1 MDDFMQPV
9 RIVAIPTEVAESV
22 RATMRDPVYALPA
35 HREAVT
41 EPAPCRHCLR
51 LIAPGNDAVL
61 FTYNRFAG
69 VESLPQPGPV
79 FIHAQTCERYQE
91 TAGFPD
97 ELRASPRTLEGYA
110 RGRRLLARE
119 YVNNGDMETV
129 IEEMFDR
136 HDVDYILVNSTTA
149 GCYTFRI
156 EPGAR

>member
-1 MDDFMQPV
+1 MQPV

-22 RATMRDPVYALPA
+22 QATMRDPVYGLPA
-35 HREAVT
+35 HKEAVT
-41 EPAPCRHCLR
+41 ESAPCRHCLR
-51 LIAPGNDAVL
+51 LINPGTEAIL

-79 FIHAQTCERYQE
+79 FIHAQTCDRYQE

-110 RGRRLLARE
+110 EGRQLLARE
-119 YVNNGDMETV
+119 YVNDGRMETA
-129 IEEMFDR
+129 IAQMFDR
-136 HDVDYILVNSTTA
+136 SDVGYILVNSTTA

-156 EPGAR
+156 ERQAR